1 LSPPNLSGQARETHS
16 DCQLAKVTL
25 AVSYAEIASARDN
38 VPDAEICGLQL
49 DPETGLWKV
58 AMSLGQ
64 VKSENGLL
72 TTVTIGHLP

>member
-1 LSPPNLSGQARETHS
+1 
-16 DCQLAKVTL
+16 
-25 AVSYAEIASARDN
+25 
-38 VPDAEICGLQL
+38 LQL